1 MNRITINGCFAALR
15 AAAIVAATAAL
26 IAAAP
31 AQAQTQTQTQSDR
44 ALSPTQAWIEGIEDP
59 SLGYRAW
66 IHGIVPAAAE
76 TEAPSGI
83 DAAINAFTAP
93 VASFIGKVV
102 FFRIGIEVFGAGLPL
117 VVLWLVIGAVFFTLY
132 MNFINLRGFK
142 HAIEL
147 VRGDYADPNSHGEV
161 SHFQALATAV
171 SGTVGIGNIGG
182 VAVAVTV
189 GGAGATFWLIVA
201 GFLGMSTKFVECT
214 LGVKY
219 RQEFEDGHVSGGPM
233 YYLRKGFSDRGMHGF
248 GKFMGAF
255 YAIGIFIGALGIGN
269 MFQSNQAYVQLNNV
283 AGGAL
288 DGLGWLVGLVMA
300 AVVFMVIVGGIKSIA
315 RVTEKIV
322 PFMALFYCV
331 FALIVIFLNS
341 AVLPQAVANIFAGA
355 FTGEGV
361 AGGALG
367 ALIIGFQRAVFSNEA
382 GIGSAS
388 IAHSAVKTDEPVTE
402 GIVSLLEPFIDTIV
416 ICTITALVIGTAQVA
431 DPYFA
436 GDAQGVAMTSA
447 AFAREFSWFPL
458 PLAFAAVLF
467 AFSTM
472 ISWSYYG
479 LKGWSY
485 LFGESAKS
493 QINYKVIF
501 CAFVALGCVVQL
513 GPILDISDALVFLI
527 CVPNILG
534 LYFLAPIVKKEMNSY
549 FARIDSGDIKKYK

>member
-1 MNRITINGCFAALR
+1 MKRLFYILGVLLCSMTAAQAGIDEAINS
-15 AAAIVAATAAL
+15 ATAPIATL
-26 IAAAP
+26 IG
-31 AQAQTQTQTQSDR
+31 Q
-44 ALSPTQAWIEGIEDP
+44 I
-59 SLGYRAW
+59 
-66 IHGIVPAAAE
+66 
-76 TEAPSGI
+76 
-83 DAAINAFTAP
+83 
-93 VASFIGKVV
+93 V
-102 FFRIGIEVFGAGLPL
+102 FFKIPIFGAQLPV
-117 VVLWLVIGAVFFTLY
+117 VVLWLVVGAVFFTFY
-132 MNFINLRGFK
+132 MGFINLRGFK

-147 VRGDYADPNSHGEV
+147 VRGDYADPDSHGEV

-189 GGAGATFWLIVA
+189 GGPGATFWLILA

-219 RQEFEDGHVSGGPM
+219 RNEFEDGHVSGGPM
-233 YYLRKGFSDRGMHGF
+233 YYLRQGFSDRGMEGF
-248 GKFMGAF
+248 GKFMGTF

-283 AGGAL
+283 SGGAL
-288 DGLGWLVGLVMA
+288 DGLGWLVGLILA
-300 AVVFMVIVGGIKSIA
+300 GVVFSVIIGGIKSIA

-322 PFMALFYCV
+322 PFMAIFYCL
-331 FALIVIFLNS
+331 FAIIVILMNAS
-341 AVLPQAVANIFAGA
+341 TIPTAIGNIFNGA

-367 ALIIGFQRAVFSNEA
+367 AMIIGFQRAVFSNEA

-388 IAHSAVKTDEPVTE
+388 IAHSAVRTDEPITE

-431 DPYFA
+431 APDFA
-436 GDAQGVAMTSA
+436 GTAQGVAMTSA
-447 AFAREFSWFPL
+447 AFEREFSWFPI
-458 PLAFAAVLF
+458 PLAFAALMF

-479 LKGWSY
+479 LKGWTY
-485 LFGESAKS
+485 MFGESERG
-493 QINYKVIF
+493 QTIYKLIF

-534 LYFLAPIVKKEMNSY
+534 LYFLAPIVKREMNSY
-549 FARIDSGDIKKYK
+549 FARIQSGEIKKFK

>member
-1 MNRITINGCFAALR
+1 MKNLFCTL
-15 AAAIVAATAAL
+15 AL
-26 IAAAP
+26 IATSVSN
-31 AQAQTQTQTQSDR
+31 AQA
-44 ALSPTQAWIEGIEDP
+44 
-59 SLGYRAW
+59 
-66 IHGIVPAAAE
+66 
-76 TEAPSGI
+76 GI
-83 DAAINAFTAP
+83 DDAINDATAP
-93 VASFIGKVV
+93 IATLIGQIV
-102 FFRIGIEVFGAGLPL
+102 FFKVPIFGAQLPV
-117 VVLWLVIGAVFFTLY
+117 VVLWLVVGAVFFTIY
-132 MNFINLRGFK
+132 MGFINLRGFK

-147 VRGDYADPNSHGEV
+147 VRGDYADPNSRGEV

-189 GGAGATFWLIVA
+189 GGPGATFWLILA

-219 RQEFEDGHVSGGPM
+219 RKEFDDGHVSGGPM
-233 YYLRKGFSDRGMHGF
+233 YYLRQGFSDRGMEGF
-248 GKFMGAF
+248 GKFMGTF

-269 MFQSNQAYVQLNNV
+269 MFQSNQAYVQLNHV
-283 AGGAL
+283 SGGAL
-288 DGLGWLVGLVMA
+288 DGLGWLVGLILA
-300 AVVFMVIVGGIKSIA
+300 GVVFSVIIGGIKSIA

-322 PFMALFYCV
+322 PFMAIFYCL
-331 FALIVIFLNS
+331 FALIVIAMNADS
-341 AVLPQAVANIFAGA
+341 IPQAVANIFTGA

-367 ALIIGFQRAVFSNEA
+367 AMIIGFQRAVFSNEA

-402 GIVSLLEPFIDTIV
+402 GIVSLLEPFIDTII
-416 ICTITALVIGTAQVA
+416 ICTITAMVIGTAQVA
-431 DPYFA
+431 APDFA
-436 GDAQGVAMTSA
+436 HGAQGVAMTSA
-447 AFAREFSWFPL
+447 AFEREFSWFPV
-458 PLAFAAVLF
+458 PLAIAALLF

-479 LKGWSY
+479 LKGWTY
-485 LFGESAKS
+485 LFGESERG
-493 QINYKVIF
+493 QTIYKLIF

-549 FARIDSGDIKKYK
+549 FARIKSGEIRKFK

>member
-1 MNRITINGCFAALR
+1 MFAVLVGSISSAQAAGIDETIN
-15 AAAIVAATAAL
+15 AATAPIATL
-26 IAAAP
+26 IG
-31 AQAQTQTQTQSDR
+31 Q
-44 ALSPTQAWIEGIEDP
+44 I
-59 SLGYRAW
+59 
-66 IHGIVPAAAE
+66 
-76 TEAPSGI
+76 
-83 DAAINAFTAP
+83 
-93 VASFIGKVV
+93 V
-102 FFRIGIEVFGAGLPL
+102 FFKIPVFGAQLPV
-117 VVLWLVIGAVFFTLY
+117 VVLWLVIGAVFFTFY
-132 MNFINLRGFK
+132 MGFINLRGFK
-142 HAIEL
+142 HAIQL
-147 VRGDYADPNSHGEV
+147 VRGDYADPDSHGEV

-189 GGAGATFWLIVA
+189 GGPGATFWLIVA

-219 RQEFEDGHVSGGPM
+219 RKEFEDGHVSGGPM
-233 YYLRKGFSDRGMHGF
+233 YYLRQGFSDRGMEGF
-248 GKFMGAF
+248 GKFIGTF

-283 AGGAL
+283 SGGAL
-288 DGLGWLVGLVMA
+288 DGLGWLVGLILA
-300 AVVFMVIVGGIKSIA
+300 GVVFSVIIGGIKSIA

-322 PFMALFYCV
+322 PFMAVFYCL
-331 FALIVIFLNS
+331 FAIIVILMN
-341 AVLPQAVANIFAGA
+341 AGTIPQAIANIFTGA

-367 ALIIGFQRAVFSNEA
+367 AMIIGFQRAVFSNEA

-388 IAHSAVKTDEPVTE
+388 IAHSAVKTDEPITE

-431 DPYFA
+431 APGFA
-436 GDAQGVAMTSA
+436 GEAQGVAMTSA
-447 AFAREFSWFPL
+447 AFEREFSWFPI
-458 PLAFAAVLF
+458 PLAFAALLF

-479 LKGWSY
+479 LKGWTY
-485 LFGESAKS
+485 MFGESERG
-493 QINYKVIF
+493 QTIYKLIF

-534 LYFLAPIVKKEMNSY
+534 LYFLAPIVRREMNSY
-549 FARIDSGDIKKYK
+549 FARIDSGEIKKFK